1 MARLSS
7 PGGRRRYADEP
18 QTFPA
23 LEALRQQALD
33 LSRSTRAVLTV
44 DAYRRDWQAFIEWCR
59 EYGLAALPAAD
70 ETMAMFLSWCISAG
84 GYRLTTTLR
93 RLCAVRHEHRLH
105 GLPDP
110 VGPLTRTARQGA
122 RRVLRER
129 PRRVAALSVDQLRA
143 MARCLMD
150 DGSSRALRDRAV
162 LVLGFACGF
171 RRSNLHLLHSTELE
185 FVSAGLVVHE
195 RSSKTDQEGK
205 GRDIPLF
212 VGLHPETCPVRAL
225 QDWLTVRGD
234 WAGPLFPA
242 FHARSSSNF
251 YRRPLG
257 DHEAVTRILK
267 RALRTIG
274 VDPGRYSSHSL
285 RAGCVTTAIENGAS
299 DFEVMRRTGHKTLE
313 VMRKYIRPERLFP
326 AQDPLRQA
334 L

>member
-18 QTFPA
+18 QTFPK
-23 LEALRQQALD
+23 LETLRQQALD

-44 DAYRRDWQAFIEWCR
+44 DAYRRDWQAFTEWCR

-70 ETMAMFLSWCISAG
+70 ETVAMYLSWCIGPG

-93 RLCAVRHEHRLH
+93 RLCAIRHEHRLN
-105 GLPDP
+105 GLADP
-110 VGPLTRTARQGA
+110 VGPLTRAAPQGA

-129 PRRVAALSVDQLRA
+129 PRRVAALTIDQLRA

-150 DGSSRALRDRAV
+150 GSPRALRDRAV

-171 RRSNLHLLHSTELE
+171 RRSGLHALQLE
-185 FVSAGLVVHE
+185 HIRFVDVGLVVHE
-195 RSSKTDQEGK
+195 PYGKNDQEGK
-205 GRDIPLF
+205 GRDIAVF
-212 VGLHPETCPVRAL
+212 RGGHPETCPVRAL
-225 QDWLTVRGD
+225 RDWLAARGD
-234 WAGPLFPA
+234 WDGPLFPA